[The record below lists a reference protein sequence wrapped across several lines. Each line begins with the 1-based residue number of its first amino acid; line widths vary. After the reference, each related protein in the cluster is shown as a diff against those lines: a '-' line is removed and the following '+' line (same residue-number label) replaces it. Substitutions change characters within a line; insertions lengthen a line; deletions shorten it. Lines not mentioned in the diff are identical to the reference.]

1 MIILIVK
8 LLKTNFQI
16 FIIILLFSQLF
27 AVSESKMKVFKNDL
41 FLGEISTIQ
50 NNKLFSVNDLIAITD
65 SRNFVNE
72 KTQKVIFY
80 IDGKKVK
87 VTNQVTFIEIEDN
100 LFQLSSTVINLNND
114 YYIPIESFFGI
125 LQNLS
130 EPSSFIYNNDEIRFT
145 SNFEDQKMIKTVDL
159 SNEKEK
165 WEFKTVIIDAGHG
178 GKDPGAVGYRGTKEK
193 DIALDVA
200 KRLEKKIS
208 RNMNVKVIMTRDE
221 DVFLRLSERTK
232 IANDNKGSLF
242 ISIHTNAAEDRR
254 ASGFET
260 FLIGLNKNEY
270 ATKVAAREN
279 AVLELEGSANKDLS
293 GEDLIQA
300 TMAQASFAAYSET
313 FADLVQKEIKKR
325 VQSKDRG
332 VKQAGFVVLARASMP
347 NVLVELGFISNPS
360 EEKKLRSPQYR
371 DQLATAIYRA
381 VEQYQKTL

>member
-1 MIILIVK
+1 VK

-27 AVSESKMKVFKNDL
+27 AISESKMKVFKNDL
-41 FLGEISTIQ
+41 LLGEISTIQ

-80 IDGKKVK
+80 INGKKIK

-100 LFQLSSTVINLNND
+100 LFQLSSKVMNLNND
-114 YYIPIESFFGI
+114 YYIPVESFFSI

-130 EPSSFIYNNDEIRFT
+130 KPPPLKYKNDEIRFT

-165 WEFKTVIIDAGHG
+165 WEFKTIIIDAGHG

-270 ATKVAAREN
+270 AAKVAAREN
-279 AVLELEGSANKDLS
+279 AVLELEGSAKKDLS

-381 VEQYQKTL
+381 IEQYQKTL

>member
-1 MIILIVK
+1 MK
-8 LLKTNFQI
+8 LLRTCFQL
-16 FIIILLFSQLF
+16 FLTILLFSHLC
-27 AVSESKMKVFKNDL
+27 AKTESKVKVFENGVL
-41 FLGEISTIQ
+41 VGEISTIQ
-50 NNKLFSVNDLIAITD
+50 NKKLFSVNDLIEITK
-65 SRNFVNE
+65 SNNFIND
-72 KTQKVIFY
+72 KTQKVVFY
-80 IDGKKVK
+80 VDNKKIK
-87 VTNQVTFIEIEDN
+87 ISNQVAFIEIEDN
-100 LFQLSSTVINLNND
+100 LFQLSSEAVNENGV
-114 YYIPIESFFGI
+114 YYLPTESFFGI
-125 LQNLS
+125 IQNLS
-130 EPSSFIYNNDEIRFT
+130 DSSIKYTNNEIRFT
-145 SNFEDQKMIKTVDL
+145 SISSDKKIITKNVDL
-159 SNEKEK
+159 QNEKKK
-165 WEFKTVIIDAGHG
+165 WEFKTIVIDAGHG

-200 KRLEKKIS
+200 KRLEKKLS
-208 RNMNVKVIMTRDE
+208 KNMNVKVIMTRDE

-270 ATKVAAREN
+270 AAKVAAREN
-279 AVLELEGSANKDLS
+279 AVLDLEGSVNQDLS

-347 NVLVELGFISNPS
+347 NVLVELGFISNPA

-371 DQLATAIYRA
+371 EQLATAIYRA
-381 VEQYQKTL
+381 VEQYKKTL